1 MVSAAILAG
10 GNATRFGGCDKSA
23 IMVDGQPILAR
34 QYTVLAPLADDVIV
48 VREDIVPGC
57 GPLGGLHTALT
68 RARHERLFLVACD
81 MPFITESFVSYLLS
95 LAGDWDVVVPHT
107 DRGYH
112 PLSAVYRR
120 TCLPAVARRL
130 ANRQLKMTALFAD
143 VRVREVGNDELDRL
157 GDPDRLLTNVNTP
170 AELAGLE
177 ALQSHKL

>member
-10 GNATRFGGCDKSA
+10 GHATRFSGCDKSA
-23 IMVDGQPILAR
+23 LVVEGRTILDR
-34 QYTVLAPLADDVIV
+34 QIAVLAPLTDEVIV

-68 RARHERLFLVACD
+68 RAQHERLFLVACD
-81 MPFITESFVSYLLS
+81 MPFITGPFVSYLFS
-95 LAGDWDVVVPHT
+95 LAGDWDIVVPHT
-107 DRGYH
+107 ERGYH

-130 ANRQLKMTALFAD
+130 AKRQLKMTALFAD
-143 VRVREVGNDELDRL
+143 VRVREVGDEELNRFGDR
-157 GDPDRLLTNVNTP
+157 DRLLANVNTP